1 MKKLVSHALAT
12 ATAVGLVFTPIAAQA
27 GTRAGDNASFYAPSA
42 MVGASAVT
50 AVDGEEAAATGQ
62 RYWLFALLGFAAII
76 GGLVA
81 AGGGNAS
88 NGAN

>member
-1 MKKLVSHALAT
+1 MKKLASHSLA
-12 ATAVGLVFTPIAAQA
+12 AAAAVGLAFAPIAAQA
-27 GTRAGDNASFYAPSA
+27 GTRAGDNASYYAPSA

-50 AVDGEEAAATGQ
+50 AVDGEEAAASGQ
-62 RYWLFALLGFAAII
+62 RFWLFALLGFAAII

-81 AGGGNAS
+81 AGGSNGS